1 MKDFTKRQKQ
11 IIDTSIELIARGGIQ
26 ELTIKNLSKEIGISE
41 PAIYRHFENK
51 TGILLAILTYFEE
64 LTQNLSEKTFSLNIP
79 VIERMFQFFEG
90 LTDEF
95 LKTPSFTKVLFSEE
109 IFQNEKEL
117 SRKVFSI
124 MKGHQ
129 KRILEL
135 IKEGQK
141 RREIREDIPEEIVA
155 MIMLGSFRLLVT
167 KWRMSEFSFDLKE
180 QSLILINSLKKL
192 FAL

>member
-1 MKDFTKRQKQ
+1 MKDFTKRQKE

-79 VIERMFQFFEG
+79 VIERMLQFFEG

-117 SRKVFSI
+117 SEKVFSI

-135 IKEGQK
+135 IKDGQK

-155 MIMLGSFRLLVT
+155 MIMLGSFRLLVK

-180 QSLILINSLKKL
+180 QSLVLINSLKKL
-192 FAL
+192 FVL